1 VTNDKP
7 GLPDPESAGTSRGDR
22 DAAASKPDVK
32 QSGAEK
38 RGGADKLGGAMKP
51 GGAEQPGAVQTL
63 PAPPAYSPPRPYVP
77 PPPTEPF
84 SLWPA
89 RVWPVDREAAAP
101 VVVLAAAVGAG
112 FIGAGVLRLGVVGI
126 GWILVAIAVLAAAFG
141 SRRRW
146 PNPFQLVAA
155 AGTVALFGVGAFRAA
170 GWLYFLCVVTAWAV
184 AAIALVGGRTWTGL
198 ILGTFAPWL
207 TQFRAFGWCGR
218 GLLRLRNQQGG
229 PTLARALGVGV
240 VTLVLLLV
248 FGALFAS
255 ADAAFAELLGGL
267 LPEWEVSD
275 LIYRTFLF
283 VMVTG
288 VTLTAAT
295 LAHLPSRF
303 DELAPG
309 RGKALPAWEWAVPLA
324 VLDLL
329 FLTFVIVQL
338 PVLTGGKEHVIST
351 GGLTYAEYA
360 RQGFWQLLVVAALT
374 LAVLAVAIRKV
385 DREKRQDRTLA
396 RVLLGAFCVLALAIV
411 ASAVRRMWLYEEE
424 FGFTRLRILVHAVEL
439 WLAVVFVLVLA
450 AGIALRGSW
459 LPRAVLGTGV
469 VTLLILAYLSPD
481 AFIADKNVER
491 FERTGKIDVH
501 YLSTLTADAVP
512 GLNRLPEPKRSCALQ
527 QIELSLE
534 SDEPWYQYNRARE
547 RARAI
552 LDARPIVVSR
562 ECPGEFGR

>member
-1 VTNDKP
+1 
-7 GLPDPESAGTSRGDR
+7 
-22 DAAASKPDVK
+22 
-32 QSGAEK
+32 
-38 RGGADKLGGAMKP
+38 M
-51 GGAEQPGAVQTL
+51 
-63 PAPPAYSPPRPYVP
+63 PPRPYAP
-77 PPPTEPF
+77 PVVEPF
-84 SLWPA
+84 NAWPA

-101 VVVLAAAVGAG
+101 IAVLAAAVGAG
-112 FIGAGVLRLGVVGI
+112 FVGAGVLRLAVVGI
-126 GWILVAIAVLAAAFG
+126 GWVLVAVAVLAAAFG
-141 SRRRW
+141 TRRRW
-146 PNPFQLVAA
+146 PDPFQLAA
-155 AGTVALFGVGAFRAA
+155 ALGTVALLGVGAFRSA

-184 AAIALVGGRTWTGL
+184 GTIALVGGRTWTGL
-198 ILGTFAPWL
+198 ILGTFSPWFA
-207 TQFRAFGWCGR
+207 QVRAFGWSGR
-218 GLLRLRNQQGG
+218 GLMRVRSQQGG
-229 PTLARALGVGV
+229 PAFARALAVGA
-240 VTLVLLLV
+240 VTLVLLIV

-267 LPEWEVSD
+267 LPEWSVSN

-283 VMVTG
+283 VLVTG
-288 VTLTAAT
+288 AALTAAT
-295 LAHLPSRF
+295 LAHRPPRF
-303 DELAPG
+303 DGLAPG

-351 GGLTYAEYA
+351 GGLTFAEYA

-374 LAVLAVAIRKV
+374 LGVLAVAIRKV
-385 DREKRQDRTLA
+385 NREKRQDRTLA
-396 RVLLGAFCVLALAIV
+396 RVLLGALCVLALAIV

-439 WLAVVFVLVLA
+439 WLAVVFVLVLV

-469 VTLLILAYLSPD
+469 VTLLVLAYLSPD

-491 FERTGKIDVH
+491 FERTGKIDVQ

-527 QIELSLE
+527 DIAMSVE

-552 LDARPIVVSR
+552 LDARPVTHSR
-562 ECPGEFGR
+562 DCTGELAR